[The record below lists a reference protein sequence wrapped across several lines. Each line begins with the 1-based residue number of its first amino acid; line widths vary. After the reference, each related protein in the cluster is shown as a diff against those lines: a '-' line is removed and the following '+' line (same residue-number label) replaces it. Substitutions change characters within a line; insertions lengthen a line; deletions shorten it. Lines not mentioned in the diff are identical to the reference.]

1 MGRNKAGPG
10 VTQRR
15 VLRLALRGKNVS
27 QTARELKISRAAV
40 YFHLN
45 ALRDAGSL
53 PGARNGNEEGAA

>member
-1 MGRNKAGPG
+1 
-10 VTQRR
+10 
-15 VLRLALRGKNVS
+15 LALRGKNVS